1 MLTLPARRCAAC
13 GTPRL
18 DPECSCPACG
28 EVGGQDLVLAG
39 RGRLV
44 SWTVIRVAPARYEA
58 EAPYAIGLLE
68 LAEGPRVTA
77 RLEGD
82 PEQFAAGQEVLLVSV
97 DPARGPIFRPA
108 TSEAGPAA
116 GRPAR
121 IG

>member
-1 MLTLPARRCAAC
+1 MLTLAARRCTAC
-13 GTPRL
+13 GTRWL
-18 DPECSCPACG
+18 DPERSCPACG
-28 EVGGQDLVLAG
+28 QADGRDLALAG

-58 EAPYAIGLLE
+58 EAPYAVGLVE
-68 LAEGPRVTA
+68 LVEGPRVTA

-82 PEQFAAGQEVLLVSV
+82 PERFAAGQEVLLVSV

-108 TSEAGPAA
+108 TPDAGP

-121 IG
+121 IA